1 MRVEL
6 ARRATKQGLGA
17 SVRRNE
23 DRRYLNGQGEYL
35 ADMEVRGMAEAFFL
49 RSPVAHG
56 KIKSI
61 EVPEAVRGQVFF
73 ASDIAFTKPI
83 LAVSAAKGFKPS
95 NYPALTSDKARFV
108 GDLLAICIAPTRAE
122 AEDIAQSCVV
132 DFEEQPAIWD
142 IDVALKPDA
151 PRGHDSWSDHVY
163 IETRIARGDLDEVR
177 ARAD

>member
-35 ADMEVRGMAEAFFL
+35 ADIEVPGMAEAFFL

-73 ASDIAFTKPI
+73 AADIAVTRPI
-83 LAVSAAKGFKPS
+83 IAVSAGKGFKRS
-95 NYPALTSDKARFV
+95 NYPALTPAKAPAP
-108 GDLLAICIAPTRAE
+108 GDTLAICIAPTR
-122 AEDIAQSCVV
+122 
-132 DFEEQPAIWD
+132 
-142 IDVALKPDA
+142 
-151 PRGHDSWSDHVY
+151 
-163 IETRIARGDLDEVR
+163 
-177 ARAD
+177 